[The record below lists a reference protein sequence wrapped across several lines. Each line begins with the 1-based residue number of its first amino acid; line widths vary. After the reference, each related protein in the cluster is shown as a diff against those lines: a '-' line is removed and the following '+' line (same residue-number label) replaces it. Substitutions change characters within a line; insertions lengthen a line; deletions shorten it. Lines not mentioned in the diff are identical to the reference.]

1 MTSRPY
7 WTGWVNN
14 TMLEHDLIL
23 VGGGHTH
30 ALLIHQLAMNPLPG
44 VRITLVSE
52 STLTPYSGMLPGL
65 VAGHYQADEVQ
76 IDLNRLCRWAGI
88 RFIQG
93 RVTGLNAPGRT
104 LAVQHQPDL
113 AYDKVSFDTGS
124 TPDLSLP
131 GARSFAVGVKPVSRF
146 HAKWQQLLDTHEPQN
161 TDVTKHWGVVG
172 AGAGGIELVLAMAHR
187 LGPDNNIQ
195 LHLIYPGDSIL
206 SGYPARSIQAARQAL
221 DRYQISCHSNFK
233 VSAVKKDGLV
243 AANGNTLSLD
253 QTVWCTRA
261 AGPEF
266 LSNSGIDITSNGF
279 ISVNRFLQST
289 SHPDIFAA
297 GDVAD
302 MVFDPRPKAGV
313 YAVRQAPFLYENLK
327 RMFANQPMKPV
338 HLQRGFLSLLSL
350 GDEQAV
356 GHRAH
361 LVVHGA
367 WVWRWKDRIDRAFMD
382 KFQRLGAPAMMA
394 ATSDTAADMHCAGCG
409 SKLGP
414 AILHDTLS
422 RLPRID
428 RPGLTPALDTAEDA
442 SLWQPT
448 PGLAQVQ
455 SLDGFR
461 SFTEDLY
468 RFGQVCVNHALSDL
482 YAMGAQPVSAQVWI
496 NLAHAHPRL
505 HKADFRRLMGG
516 IHRALTDQ
524 QVALAGGHSTEGAET
539 HVAVVANGEVDPA
552 RAWRKS
558 GAQPDDVLILTKAL
572 GTGVI
577 WASDAQAQAPA
588 AAIAAAWDSM
598 LLSQKVACKFL
609 RTVDPHAVTDVTG
622 FGLLGHLLEMVG
634 PEVEAHLTMSAI
646 PALLGARDLLQ
657 RGFRSSLHPQLMPYT
672 LECAGVE
679 SLTEADI
686 ALLIDP
692 QTSGGLLVAMAP
704 DQASAML
711 SAIPEARAVGH
722 IARRASAKRVVVN

>member
-1 MTSRPY
+1 MFER
-7 WTGWVNN
+7 
-14 TMLEHDLIL
+14 DLVL

-30 ALLIHQLAMNPLPG
+30 ALLIRQLAMNPIPG
-44 VRITLVSE
+44 VRVTLVSE

-65 VAGHYQADEVQ
+65 VAGHYRFDEVH

-93 RVTGLNAPGRT
+93 TVTRLDAAARKV
-104 LAVQHQPDL
+104 AVHDQPEL
-113 AYDKVSFDTGS
+113 SYDKVSFDTGS

-146 HAKWQQLLDTHEPQN
+146 YAKWQHLLDNRVPQCSDE
-161 TDVTKHWGVVG
+161 TRHWGVVG
-172 AGAGGIELVLAMAHR
+172 AGAGGVELVLAMAYR
-187 LGPDNNIQ
+187 LGPDSNIQ
-195 LHLIYPGDSIL
+195 LHLIYPGDTIL
-206 SGYPARSIQAARQAL
+206 TGYPKRSIRAARKAL
-221 DRYQISCHSNFK
+221 QRHGVWCNANFK

-243 AANGNTLSLD
+243 AANGNALSLD

-261 AGPEF
+261 AGPGF
-266 LSNSGIDITSNGF
+266 LSSSGLDITSSGF
-279 ISVNRFLQST
+279 IAVNRFLQST
-289 SHPDIFAA
+289 SHPDVFAA

-313 YAVRQAPFLYENLK
+313 YAVRQAPFLYDNLK
-327 RMFANQPMKPV
+327 RAFTGKTMKPV
-338 HLQRGFLSLLSL
+338 RLQRQFLSLLSL
-350 GDEQAV
+350 GDRRAV
-356 GHRAH
+356 GHRSLFVAS
-361 LVVHGA
+361 GA

-382 KFQRLGAPAMMA
+382 KLQKLGAPAMSQA
-394 ATSDTAADMHCAGCG
+394 NPVEPGDMHCAGCG

-414 AILHDTLS
+414 AILHETLS
-422 RLPRID
+422 TLPRTD

-448 PGLAQVQ
+448 PGLVQVQ

-461 SFTEDLY
+461 SFSEDLY

-505 HKADFRRLMGG
+505 HKSDFRRLMHG
-516 IHRALTDQ
+516 IHRALAEQ
-524 QVALAGGHSTEGAET
+524 GVALAGGHSTEGAET
-539 HVAVVANGEVDPA
+539 HVAVVANGEVDPS

-558 GAQPDDVLILTKAL
+558 GARPGDVLILTKAL

-577 WASDAQAQAPA
+577 WAADAEARAPA
-588 AAIAAAWDSM
+588 EAITAAWVSM
-598 LLSQKVACKFL
+598 LASQKAAWEVL
-609 RTVDPHAVTDVTG
+609 STLEPHGVTDVTG

-634 PEVEAHLTMSAI
+634 DDAIEAQISLTDI
-646 PALLGARDLLQ
+646 TALTGARDLLQ
-657 RGFRSSLHPQLMPYT
+657 QGFRSSLHPQLLPYT
-672 LECAGVE
+672 LECSGLE
-679 SLTEADI
+679 SVSEADI

-692 QTSGGLLVAMAP
+692 QTSGGLLIALDP
-704 DQASAML
+704 DQAEIFLGKVSD
-711 SAIPEARAVGH
+711 ARPIGQ
-722 IARRASAKRVVVN
+722 IARRSSDRKVVVG